1 MGPLGRTLSM
11 AEHHRDV
18 IVVGGGAA
26 GLAAA
31 SVLAAAGLKTLLVEA
46 RGRLGGRVDTVL
58 VPQWSLPVERGAEFV
73 HGTPRE
79 SWEIIDRAALSAFEV
94 QGEHWYFRDGRLVR
108 SGELWDKVDTI
119 LRRLADLGT
128 EDLSFTQFL
137 EAYCRDASPEA
148 KALATQYVEGLNAAD
163 KDLISVQSLRQAEA
177 DAQRFQGER
186 LFRLPSGYHR
196 LIEWLRA
203 GTGVRHL
210 DIRLS
215 RIVSRIAWQPGQVQV
230 ESRSVAGLAL
240 EPCTAPRAVI
250 TLPLGVLQAPH
261 GAQGAVQFS
270 PDLPDKQRA
279 IGQLRMGP
287 VVKVVLQFDEA
298 FWEHNGVPDMSFLH
312 VPGKPF
318 PTWWTPLPLCAP
330 VLTGWAGGPAAASL
344 SHQDAPVVL
353 AQALGT
359 LAQAFDLDRAALA
372 WRLQA
377 WSVCDWQADP
387 FSRGA
392 YSNVTA
398 GGLAAVG
405 QLAQPVARTLY
416 FAGEATEGGFSGTV
430 ASALASG
437 YRAAA
442 EVLGDDRGG

>member
-1 MGPLGRTLSM
+1 M
-11 AEHHRDV
+11 AEHRADV

-31 SVLAAAGLKTLLVEA
+31 SVLAAAGLETLLLEA

-58 VPQWSLPVERGAEFV
+58 LPQWPLPLERGAEFI
-73 HGTPRE
+73 HGTPRQ
-79 SWEIIDRAALSAFEV
+79 SWEIIDRAALGVFEV
-94 QGEHWYFRDGRLVR
+94 QGRHWYSKASRLVR
-108 SGELWDKVDTI
+108 SDELWDKVGTI
-119 LRRLADLGT
+119 LRRLADLES
-128 EDLSFTQFL
+128 EDLSFAQFL
-137 EAYCRDASPEA
+137 ETYCRDAAPEA

-186 LFRLPSGYHR
+186 LFRLQSGYHQ
-196 LIEWLRA
+196 LISWLH
-203 GTGVRHL
+203 TGASARHL

-215 RIVSRIAWQPGQVQV
+215 RIVSDIAWQPGHVRV
-230 ESRSVAGLAL
+230 ETRSAAGIAL

-261 GAQGAVQFS
+261 DSLGAVRFS
-270 PDLPDKQRA
+270 PELPEKQRA

-287 VVKVVLQFDEA
+287 VVKVVLRFDEA
-298 FWEHNGVPDMSFLH
+298 FWEHNGVHQMSFLH

-330 VLTGWAGGPAAASL
+330 VLTGWAGGPAAARL
-344 SHQDAPVVL
+344 SHQDAPVIL
-353 AQALGT
+353 DQALDT
-359 LAQAFDLDRAALA
+359 LAKAFDLDRVALD

-392 YSNVTA
+392 YSYVTA
-398 GGLAAVG
+398 GALAAVG
-405 QLAQPVARTLY
+405 QLAQPVAQTLY

-437 YRAAA
+437 HRAAA
-442 EVLGDDRGG
+442 EVLDDHRRA